1 MKLKTKI
8 RIVTIGG
15 LVCILV
21 FFSLLIYVFF
31 VRFSTNAEIRLL
43 WTRAQTILRKPEVRT
58 EQDWQDPELL
68 REFLG
73 ERMMIRIIDP
83 TGSVR
88 SQAVNN
94 PDLATIAPVY
104 RTTYQTRVV
113 PVWAERR
120 IYIQVPILTV
130 KTKQQVGV
138 LELGKSFHLARG
150 YLRVLLIT
158 LSSGT
163 LVGILIAVCAAVFYV
178 KWIYRPVETMAVTME
193 QIEQSGSFTRLDPFF
208 AEGADEFGRLGATFN
223 RMMDRLEDNY
233 RRQRHFVEDASH
245 ELRTPLTVIQSYAG
259 MLRRWGSENPAIRE
273 EAVDAIQEEADRL
286 KELVEGLLQSA
297 DHPESL
303 PGAVFTKVDL
313 LELSYKTAEEL
324 SLSFQR
330 EIRLHPEPATSF
342 LVFGNGKRLKQMLIN
357 LLDNAIKYS
366 GKPVEIHLE
375 NEAGRVVLRVIDRGE
390 GIGPSHLPKIFDRLY
405 RVDEARTRSTGGS
418 GLGLSIVDRIVK
430 EHGGTVELAS
440 SRGHGTTAIVRL
452 PSYRQE
458 DHPAQ

>member
-8 RIVTIGG
+8 RIYTIGG

-43 WTRAQTILRKPEVRT
+43 WTRAQTILRKPEVRS
-58 EQDWQDPELL
+58 EQAWEEPELL

-73 ERMMIRIIDP
+73 DRMMIRIIDP
-83 TGSVR
+83 SGTIR
-88 SQAVNN
+88 SHVEND
-94 PDLATIAPVY
+94 PGLASYAPVY
-104 RTTYQTRVV
+104 RTAYHTRVV

-130 KTKQQVGV
+130 KNKRQVGV

-163 LVGILIAVCAAVFYV
+163 LVGILVAIFAAFFYV
-178 KWIYRPVETMAVTME
+178 KWIYKPVEALAETME
-193 QIEQSGSFTRLDPFF
+193 LIERSGSFTRLDPVF
-208 AEGADEFGRLGATFN
+208 AEGDDEFGRLGGTFN
-223 RMMDRLEDNY
+223 RMMDRLEENY

-259 MLRRWGSENPAIRE
+259 MLHRWGSENPAIRK
-273 EAVDAIQEEADRL
+273 EAVDAIQTEADRL

-297 DHPESL
+297 DSQEGQPDA
-303 PGAVFTKVDL
+303 PDTDVDL
-313 LELSYKTAEEL
+313 LELAGKTAEEL

-330 EIRLHPEPATSF
+330 GISLHSEPDANF
-342 LVFGNGKRLKQMLIN
+342 IVFGNGKRLKQMLIN

-366 GKPVEIHLE
+366 GLPVELHLE
-375 NEAGRVVLRVIDRGE
+375 CDGVWVILQIIDQGE
-390 GIGPSHLPKIFDRLY
+390 GIAPRHLPRIFERFY

-418 GLGLSIVDRIVK
+418 GLGLSIVEQIVK

-440 SRGHGTTAIVRL
+440 SRGKGTTATVKL
-452 PSYRQE
+452 PLYIQE
-458 DHPAQ
+458 DHPVE